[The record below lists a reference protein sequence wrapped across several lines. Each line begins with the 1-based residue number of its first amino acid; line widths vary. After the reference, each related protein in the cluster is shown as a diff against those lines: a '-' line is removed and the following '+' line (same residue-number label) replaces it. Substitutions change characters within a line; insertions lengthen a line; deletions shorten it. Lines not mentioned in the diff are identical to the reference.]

1 MQYNGIIITLRDFF
15 LKKGFIEVHNQHR
28 LSILAACED
37 PLTVAIFDYQG
48 LSWPLP
54 QTGQMWLEHELLN
67 NPSVDGFFCVTTS
80 YRQEKNPIPGRH
92 DLIFPMFEFEFPG
105 AFNDL
110 LSLES
115 ELTETLGFGNGVQV
129 MYRDAMTKYDVDE
142 IGPEQELNLWKDY
155 GDAVFLTDF
164 PIHTSPFW
172 NMKMEGQ
179 IAKKIDAIIR
189 GVEVCGS
196 AERSTN
202 SDEML
207 EMFETISDGM
217 YAKTLKEKFGADRV
231 NKELSDFLN
240 NDFFPRVGG
249 GIGLTRLERAYK
261 DT

>member
-1 MQYNGIIITLRDFF
+1 MQYNQIITTLRDFF
-15 LKKGFIEVHNQHR
+15 IKKGFIEVHNQHK

-37 PLTVAIFDYQG
+37 PITVAVFDYQG
-48 LSWPLP
+48 LPWPLP
-54 QTGQMWLEHELLN
+54 QTGQMWLEHELLK

-105 AFNDL
+105 SFDDL

-129 MYRDAMTKYDVDE
+129 TYREAMAKYDVDE
-142 IGPEQELNLWKDY
+142 IAPEQELNLWNDY

-172 NMKMEGQ
+172 NIKMNGQ
-179 IAKKIDAIIR
+179 VAKKIDGIIK
-189 GVEVCGS
+189 GVEIFGS

-202 SDEML
+202 PDEML
-207 EMFETISDGM
+207 GMFETISDGM
-217 YAKTLKEKFGADRV
+217 YVKTLKEKFGADRV

-249 GIGLTRLERAYK
+249 GIGLTRLERAYQ
-261 DT
+261 TT